1 MAFIEH
7 EKNERRADREGSKE
21 QTDLMTS
28 ILQKQGEVSQEQGEE
43 LIKLNKQHNEL
54 KKQQIHLEGRVDTVE
69 ERVDTVEERVD
80 NMETNDED
88 RDRKIEDLQKT
99 QRKITTAIKGLGVAL
114 PSSSSSTKGTC
125 EMKWL
130 LTYRTL
136 QQI

>member
-69 ERVDTVEERVD
+69 ERVD